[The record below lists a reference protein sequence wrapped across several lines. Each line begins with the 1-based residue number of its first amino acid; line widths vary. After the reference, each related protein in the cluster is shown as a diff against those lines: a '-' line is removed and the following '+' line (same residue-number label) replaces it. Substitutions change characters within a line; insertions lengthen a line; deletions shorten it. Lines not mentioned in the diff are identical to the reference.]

1 MENEEYNYLN
11 LYGDSIISNLLNNN
25 GVSNLQN
32 NTAIGNLQNNTGIR
46 YRPITIPD
54 TFKSVVLKTCPE
66 IRDIVS
72 VSYDET
78 SVMYNPETFE
88 PIKKFIVY
96 VDIYFHN
103 NFTISKNKV
112 SYESRLNDYFKM
124 TYDDMD
130 FITFRI
136 ESFIVPPE
144 KTNQDKFFELFG
156 K

>member
-1 MENEEYNYLN
+1 M
-11 LYGDSIISNLLNNN
+11 
-25 GVSNLQN
+25 V
-32 NTAIGNLQNNTGIR
+32 T
-46 YRPITIPD
+46 
-54 TFKSVVLKTCPE
+54 
-66 IRDIVS
+66 
-72 VSYDET
+72 
-78 SVMYNPETFE
+78 YNPETFE